1 MPDDP
6 QAARAYIALFRKHT
20 VPGTDWVDT
29 NTRRIMLDDMSD
41 ADALFVAA
49 EFQRMEAEAARRRS
63 RRGGRTS

>member
-6 QAARAYIALFRKHT
+6 KAARAYIALFRKHT

-41 ADALFVAA
+41 ADDPKRF
-49 EFQRMEAEAARRRS
+49 
-63 RRGGRTS
+63 TSAQGCSC